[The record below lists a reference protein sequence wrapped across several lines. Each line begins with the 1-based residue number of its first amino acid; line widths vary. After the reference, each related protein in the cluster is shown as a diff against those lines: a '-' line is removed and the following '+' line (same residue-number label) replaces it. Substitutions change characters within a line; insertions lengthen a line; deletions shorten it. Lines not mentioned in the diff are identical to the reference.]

1 MSKLGCRHNCRQLPE
16 NAILRTLHDVVL
28 QFQQKLGA
36 DERTRT
42 ADLISLRVIIQAL
55 QRFARGCNSR
65 ISKPFSLLRF
75 AECCTILRSRWYQ
88 IGIKRPPLMHRD
100 RYLTR
105 RLSILSP
112 FPECEGRLHF
122 WIATLTGYRVWADM
136 PPKEWTKLGAA
147 DQQVFHD
154 PLHPSAVVLRVLD

>member
-1 MSKLGCRHNCRQLPE
+1 
-16 NAILRTLHDVVL
+16 
-28 QFQQKLGA
+28 
-36 DERTRT
+36 
-42 ADLISLRVIIQAL
+42 
-55 QRFARGCNSR
+55 
-65 ISKPFSLLRF
+65 
-75 AECCTILRSRWYQ
+75 
-88 IGIKRPPLMHRD
+88 MHRD